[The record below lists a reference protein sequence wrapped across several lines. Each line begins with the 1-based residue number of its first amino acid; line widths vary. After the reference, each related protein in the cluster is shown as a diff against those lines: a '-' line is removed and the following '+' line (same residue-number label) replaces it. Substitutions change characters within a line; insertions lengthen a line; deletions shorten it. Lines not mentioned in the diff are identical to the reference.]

1 MEDLKTVL
9 DRHPTKEILTST
21 SNAPIGGSRKDKE
34 ADLYVKLP
42 TILFDK
48 VLLEHKLTRIE
59 LMVLICLYRRVWS
72 VPNIN
77 KKHGI
82 SEVLSH
88 KEIINELQIDS
99 HELYHSIRKI
109 ETLGFI
115 ETIRAG
121 QYFVRKYFTKQ
132 NDSDNGQTYDDFL

>member
-9 DRHPTKEILTST
+9 DRHPTKEILTSN
-21 SNAPIGGSRKDKE
+21 SNAPVGGSRKDKE
-34 ADLYVKLP
+34 KPPYVEIP
-42 TILFDK
+42 AILFDH

-59 LMVLICLYRRVWS
+59 LMVLINLYRKVWTI
-72 VPNIN
+72 PNIN

-88 KEIINELQIDS
+88 KEIIMELQINS
-99 HELYHSIRKI
+99 QELYQSIRKL

-132 NDSDNGQTYDDFL
+132 YDIENGQTYDDFL